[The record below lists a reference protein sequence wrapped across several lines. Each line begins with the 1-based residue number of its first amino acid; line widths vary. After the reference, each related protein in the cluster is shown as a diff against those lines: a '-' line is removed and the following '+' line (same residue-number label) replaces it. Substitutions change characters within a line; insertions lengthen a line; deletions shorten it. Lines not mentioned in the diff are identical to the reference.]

1 MIKYV
6 CKRIFIGI
14 LTLFILT
21 TVTFFL
27 MHAIPGSPFSQDNKN
42 IPPEVIAAMEAK
54 YNLDKPVTEQYVTYM
69 GNVIQ
74 FDFGESISKK
84 GQQVSDIIISRIPAT
99 AKLGTVAFVI
109 SIVVGIALGVLG
121 ALTKH
126 RWVNSIITVIATL
139 GVSLPSF
146 IVALLLMIFFGV
158 QLKLFPLIGLDG
170 PLSYVLPAVALSL
183 SPIAMVTRLTRSS
196 LKDVLNKDYIILA
209 KSKGT
214 KDLKVILKHG
224 LKNAL
229 LPVITY
235 CGPLFASLVTG
246 SFVVETLFTIPGI
259 GKEFVSSVNNRD
271 YSLIMGLTIFL
282 GAIIIVMTIISDV
295 VSALVD
301 PRIKFDD

>member
-42 IPPEVIAAMEAK
+42 IPPEVFAAMEAK

-126 RWVNSIITVIATL
+126 RWVNSVITVIATL

-170 PLSYVLPAVALSL
+170 PLSYVLPAIALSL

-196 LKDVLNKDYIILA
+196 LRDVLNKDYIILA

-271 YSLIMGLTIFL
+271 YFLIMGLTIFL